1 MPVLLKSKT
10 EKEGEV
16 DRVYRLLRE
25 AILQC
30 ELRPTEFLVEVD
42 LARRCKTSRTPVRE
56 ACNRLS
62 QEGWIARIRYKGYLV
77 APISVRA
84 IVELY
89 EYRKLLECFTV
100 AKAAEE
106 ATDEQI
112 RVIAATI
119 DVERGPRPASGEL
132 VQANE
137 VFHLAVAAAAGN
149 QRVLDQLKFTL
160 EHVRRFDILSTQK
173 EPGWVPHAEILK
185 ALELRNP
192 TQARK
197 AMANHIDISRDRML
211 KLFGG

>member
-10 EKEGEV
+10 EKGGEV
-16 DRVYRLLRE
+16 DRVYRLMRD

-30 ELRPTEFLVEVD
+30 ELRPAEFLVEVD

-56 ACNRLS
+56 ACNRLC
-62 QEGWIARIRYKGYLV
+62 QEGWISRIRYKGYLV
-77 APISVRA
+77 APISVRG

-100 AKAAEE
+100 AKAAEA

-112 RVIAATI
+112 EAIAASI
-119 DVERGPRPASGEL
+119 EIEGRPRPDPNEL

-137 VFHLAVAAAAGN
+137 RFHLAVAASARN
-149 QRVLDQLKFTL
+149 QRVLDQLRFTL
-160 EHVRRFDILSTQK
+160 EHVRRLDILSAQK
-173 EPGWVPHAEILK
+173 DPGWVPHAEVVK
-185 ALELRNP
+185 ALEERNP
-192 TQARK
+192 VQARK
-197 AMANHIDISRDRML
+197 AMAVHIDSSRDRML

>member
-10 EKEGEV
+10 EKGGEV
-16 DRVYRLLRE
+16 DRVYRLLRD

-30 ELRPTEFLVEVD
+30 ELRPAEVLVEVD

-56 ACNRLS
+56 ACNRLC
-62 QEGWIARIRYKGYLV
+62 QEGWISRIRYKGYLV
-77 APISVRA
+77 APISVRG

-89 EYRKLLECFTV
+89 EYRKLLECFTI
-100 AKAAEE
+100 AKAVEA

-112 RVIAATI
+112 EAIAATI
-119 DVERGPRPASGEL
+119 EVEGRPRPDPNVL

-137 VFHLAVAAAAGN
+137 RFHLAVAASAGN

-160 EHVRRFDILSTQK
+160 EHVRRLDILSAQTD
-173 EPGWVPHAEILK
+173 PGWVPHTDVVK
-185 ALELRNP
+185 ALEERNP
-192 TQARK
+192 AQARK
-197 AMANHIDISRDRML
+197 AMAVHIDSSRDRML